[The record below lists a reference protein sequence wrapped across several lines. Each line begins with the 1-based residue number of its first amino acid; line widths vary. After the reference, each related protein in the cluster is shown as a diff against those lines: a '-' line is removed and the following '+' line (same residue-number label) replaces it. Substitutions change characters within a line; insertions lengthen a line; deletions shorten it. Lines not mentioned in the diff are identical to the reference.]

1 MLVRYKQYH
10 KQCTAK
16 LADIHVHRSTLK
28 LKFLGCV
35 LLSARHFCV
44 GLLADTIAVDEVTW
58 RTSVEKEWNSSTYH
72 SAVSELRT
80 TIPVELNSLP
90 HTPNPTPQD
99 YTTGR
104 TPVING
110 VHG

>member
-1 MLVRYKQYH
+1 M
-10 KQCTAK
+10 
-16 LADIHVHRSTLK
+16 S
-28 LKFLGCV
+28 F

-44 GLLADTIAVDEVTW
+44 GLPADTITVDEVTW

-99 YTTGR
+99 YTTGPYTNDKWGAWLKR
-104 TPVING
+104 LSPNQHRIQNMYRDKYQQRI
-110 VHG
+110 